1 MRPIFVFLLFIS
13 ISGQASEPSRCF
25 GTTDKGRLTNG
36 WQLPSSGSNFSAY
49 SVIGTTL
56 GRNYVHSSV
65 YKTVL
70 DAYTSLNTTAPEK
83 QYVYG
88 ETGWATGGR
97 FRPHK
102 THQNG
107 LSVDFFVPVIDKN
120 GKSVPL
126 PTGVFNKLGYN
137 IEFTDEGYFEE
148 YTIDFDA
155 LAEHLLTL
163 KQAAEHHDIKIWRVI
178 FDNELQRK
186 LFASDKGELLKNQIR
201 FSTKKPWVRHDE
213 HYHVDFMVP
222 CDK

>member
-70 DAYTSLNTTAPEK
+70 DAYTSLNMTAPEK

-88 ETGWATGGR
+88 ETGWATGGPFGHIKHTR
-97 FRPHK
+97 MVCLLISLF
-102 THQNG
+102 
-107 LSVDFFVPVIDKN
+107 LS
-120 GKSVPL
+120 
-126 PTGVFNKLGYN
+126 
-137 IEFTDEGYFEE
+137 
-148 YTIDFDA
+148 
-155 LAEHLLTL
+155 
-163 KQAAEHHDIKIWRVI
+163 
-178 FDNELQRK
+178 
-186 LFASDKGELLKNQIR
+186 
-201 FSTKKPWVRHDE
+201 STKMENQFLFQQEFLISWVTI
-213 HYHVDFMVP
+213 
-222 CDK
+222 